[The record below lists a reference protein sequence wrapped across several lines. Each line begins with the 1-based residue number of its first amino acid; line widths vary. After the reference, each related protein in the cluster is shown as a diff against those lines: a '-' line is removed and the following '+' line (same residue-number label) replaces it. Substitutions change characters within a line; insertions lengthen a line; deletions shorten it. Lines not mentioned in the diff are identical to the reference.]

1 MAMPTST
8 ALLVI
13 DMQLAVDHPS
23 WGPRNNPGA
32 EGNILRLLAAWRAA
46 GRPVVHV
53 RHLSKDPHST
63 FRPGQPGV
71 DFKPGFQPQP
81 GELLIEKTVPGAFA
95 GTDLE
100 ALLRA
105 QGIDSLVI
113 TGVSTNNSVEAT
125 ARVAGD
131 LGFRTT
137 VVSDATF
144 AFAKVDF
151 HGVPRTADEVHA
163 MSLANLDGE
172 YATVLDTDAVLV
184 PVVLEPGAP

>member
-1 MAMPTST
+1 MAMPIPNAT

-13 DMQLAVDHPS
+13 DLQLAVDHPS

-32 EGNILRLLAAWRAA
+32 EANILRLLAAWRAA

-63 FRPGQPGV
+63 FRPGQPGA

-81 GELLIEKTVPGAFA
+81 GELLIEKTVPGAFS

-100 ALLRA
+100 ALLRSR
-105 QGIDSLVI
+105 GIEALVI
-113 TGVSTNNSVEAT
+113 TGVATNNSVEAT

-131 LGFRTT
+131 LGFRTI
-137 VVSDATF
+137 VVADATF
-144 AFAKVDF
+144 AFAKADF
-151 HGVPRTADEVHA
+151 HGTPRTADEVHA
-163 MSLANLDGE
+163 MSLANLHGE
-172 YATVLDTDAVLV
+172 YATVLETD
-184 PVVLEPGAP
+184 VVLEPGPS